1 MSTEWF
7 YIQQWRRKR
16 LAREQELKEKQKQD
30 KQK

>member
-1 MSTEWF
+1 MNNEWF

-16 LAREQELKEKQKQD
+16 LAKEQELKNKQKQD